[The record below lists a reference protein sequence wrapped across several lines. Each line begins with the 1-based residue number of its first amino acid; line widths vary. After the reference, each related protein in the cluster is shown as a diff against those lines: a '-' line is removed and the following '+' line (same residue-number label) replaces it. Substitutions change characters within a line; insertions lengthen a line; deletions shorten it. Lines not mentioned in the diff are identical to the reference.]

1 MFAILV
7 VALLA
12 GALILQ
18 LFGITTPVLRMAGG
32 VLIAKIGFAML
43 QPEPEPRVSEKSQQ
57 EAMSMVDIAFTP
69 IAMPLLSGPGSIAV
83 TIGMATHAQG
93 PGEYFA
99 IVIGIAVVAFI
110 AWLVL
115 RSSSRVIEFLGVN
128 GMDALTKVMGFLLV
142 GIGIQFVMTGL
153 FEILTDE
160 SIVGA
165 IVDAFRKAWEAG

>member
-1 MFAILV
+1 M
-7 VALLA
+7 
-12 GALILQ
+12 
-18 LFGITTPVLRMAGG
+18 
-32 VLIAKIGFAML
+32 
-43 QPEPEPRVSEKSQQ
+43 
-57 EAMSMVDIAFTP
+57 
-69 IAMPLLSGPGSIAV
+69 
-83 TIGMATHAQG
+83 
-93 PGEYFA
+93 
-99 IVIGIAVVAFI
+99 VAFI